1 METQNIS
8 PEKLKKFKNTDNAIA
23 FIYNMYH
30 LLFCRQLKKKQHAFI
45 VYSLQSFS
53 FFGDMLTWQQIVNF
67 LLISYWQFDVFDTQR
82 QTTHRGKLVI

>member
-1 METQNIS
+1 MIYLKSVIKINMETQNIS
-8 PEKLKKFKNTDNAIA
+8 PEKFKKFKNTDNAIA

-30 LLFCRQLKKKQHAFI
+30 LLFCRQLKKTKHAFI

-67 LLISYWQFDVFDTQR
+67 LLISYW
-82 QTTHRGKLVI
+82 

>member
-1 METQNIS
+1 MIYLKSVIKINMETQNIS

-30 LLFCRQLKKKQHAFI
+30 LLFCRQLKKNTTCFI

-67 LLISYWQFDVFDTQR
+67 LLISYW
-82 QTTHRGKLVI
+82 

>member
-1 METQNIS
+1 MIYLKSVIKINMETQNVS

-30 LLFCRQLKKKQHAFI
+30 LIFCKQLKKKKHSFI

-53 FFGDMLTWQQIVNF
+53 FFGGMLTWQQIVNF
-67 LLISYWQFDVFDTQR
+67 LLISYW
-82 QTTHRGKLVI
+82 